1 MDVRSVQHGRRAA
14 WRVECGVWSVECGVW
29 SVECGWKSTA
39 PYRGGAPGAFT
50 PLFWVFL
57 ATWAP
62 VFLLGGYL
70 VRRLRRH

>member
-1 MDVRSVQHGRRAA
+1 
-14 WRVECGVWSVECGVW
+14 
-29 SVECGWKSTA
+29 VECGWKSTA

-70 VRRLRRH
+70 VRRLRRR